1 MTAKFTLVVAVAVTA
16 LAVGAPSAFGQDRL
30 ADAHDRS
37 VATAPDWFERAALA
51 AQRNGSVVSTYPDSF
66 ERAAL
71 AAQRDNG
78 LVAYS
83 DGAQRVEPTTASAT
97 APIAA
102 GSDSAIDP
110 TQIGIGF
117 GIGLLV
123 FAGLLLATRL
133 IPRQPLLP

>member
-1 MTAKFTLVVAVAVTA
+1 MMTAKFSLVVAVAVTV
-16 LAVGAPSAFGQDRL
+16 LAVGAPSAFGQNRL
-30 ADAHDRS
+30 DRS

-51 AQRNGSVVSTYPDSF
+51 AQRNDSVVSTSPDWF

-71 AAQRDNG
+71 AAQRGNG
-78 LVAYS
+78 LVAYA
-83 DGAQRVEPTTASAT
+83 DGAQRVEPTTAPAA

-102 GSDSAIDP
+102 DTDSAIDP

-133 IPRQPLLP
+133 IPRQPLAP